1 MRIST
6 LDERQLAAVMG
17 GQVPGQP
24 GQIDQQRAVQAGID
38 GARSGGN
45 TGATI
50 GNVTGRVLSPPGL
63 GDAGAAIGERVGRVG
78 GTVVGGVR
86 GYVNDVGRQIS
97 GWFGR

>member
-6 LDERQLAAVMG
+6 IDSDQLAGVMG
-17 GQVPGQP
+17 GQVPGQ
-24 GQIDQQRAVQAGID
+24 IDQRQAVQAGAD

-50 GNVTGRVLSPPGL
+50 GNVTGRMLAPPGL
-63 GDAGAAIGERVGRVG
+63 GDAGAALGEGIGRAG

-86 GYVNDVGRQIS
+86 GYVTDVGRQIR